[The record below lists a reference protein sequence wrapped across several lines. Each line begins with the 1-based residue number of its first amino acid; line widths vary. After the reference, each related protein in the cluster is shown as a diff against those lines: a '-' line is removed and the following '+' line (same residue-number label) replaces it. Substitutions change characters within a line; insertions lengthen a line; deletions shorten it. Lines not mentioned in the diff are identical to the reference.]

1 MNWHKTLTI
10 ATQQLSLNLCT
21 APGKRTWCAWT
32 TFERLGEDAG
42 YWTAALPLAA
52 ELLETGTADG
62 GSWGQPF
69 LYSQIAHLI
78 IPRRFYWEQ
87 MSPEGF
93 SSGVHIQDVERLSQ
107 RLAAEAIPH
116 RLAELVL
123 EIKLY

>member
-1 MNWHKTLTI
+1 MNWHKALTI
-10 ATQQLSLNLCT
+10 ATQHLGLNPCNAL
-21 APGKRTWCAWT
+21 GKRTWCAWT

-42 YWTAALPLAA
+42 YWTAALPLEA
-52 ELLETGTADG
+52 ELLEAGTADG

-78 IPRRFYWEQ
+78 VPRHFYWEHI
-87 MSPEGF
+87 SAEGF
-93 SSGVHIQDVERLSQ
+93 SSGVHSQDVESLSKRLT
-107 RLAAEAIPH
+107 AENIPH